1 MHGSRTLVIGKG
13 LKYTLD
19 MLMTKPAT
27 DQCVAGP
34 SCRSVDRT
42 LKTASIGMVDS
53 FVADIYGSALHNVPV
68 YDNRK
73 QTAVRVLD

>member
-1 MHGSRTLVIGKG
+1 MCGRVID
-13 LKYTLD
+13 L
-19 MLMTKPAT
+19 
-27 DQCVAGP
+27 

-53 FVADIYGSALHNVPV
+53 FVAGIYGSALHNVPV